1 MLAAQNQLAKRATHN
16 VLFNAEKYNLVKSQ
30 HHKELQKNFWNPA
43 LLISYE
49 WGNLEWEN
57 SSGFPCLQ
65 DEITGI

>member
-49 WGNLEWEN
+49 WGNL
-57 SSGFPCLQ
+57 
-65 DEITGI
+65 